1 MLRRR
6 IGFGR
11 ACLALASLYLAFGA
25 IAASPAHA
33 DPRLQRT
40 LMVWGYT
47 AGSTFNQPRG
57 VTFDPKDGAI
67 YVANTGEHRIE
78 IFSKSG
84 RPLARFVHRVSG
96 QSGERVDGRPVT
108 LAFDRSGRLLVVD
121 QLATYVDVLDRRGRH
136 VARLDVPAGHPN
148 AVAVG
153 PDGAIYVGTATET
166 AKIYRFR
173 PDYAADGAW
182 GEQGAAP
189 GHLTNVGALAV
200 LADGTVAVAC
210 AQTDL
215 VVQLFSPAGQFLRGF
230 GSHEVGEGNFSM
242 PSGLAATADGRL
254 WVIDE
259 IRQTV
264 QVFDAQGSFIATAG
278 GRGAA
283 AGEFAHPSSL
293 TSDGGGLLAVADREL
308 GLVQVF
314 AVTLE

>member
-1 MLRRR
+1 MPCRGTALRRSS
-6 IGFGR
+6 
-11 ACLALASLYLAFGA
+11 LALATLFVAFGA
-25 IAASPAHA
+25 NAAAPAHA
-33 DPRLQRT
+33 DPTLQRK

-57 VTFDPKDGAI
+57 VALDSRDGAI

-78 IFSKSG
+78 IFSQSG

-96 QSGERVDGRPVT
+96 PNGERVDGRPVT
-108 LAFDRSGRLLVVD
+108 LAFDKSGRLLVVD

-136 VARLDVPAGHPN
+136 VARLGVPAGQPN
-148 AVAVG
+148 AVAVA
-153 PDGAIYVGTATET
+153 PDGAIYVGTVAEA

-173 PDYAADGAW
+173 PDYAADSAW
-182 GEQGAAP
+182 GEPGPAP
-189 GHLTNVGALAV
+189 GHLANVEALAV

-215 VVQLFSPAGQFLRGF
+215 VVQLFSPAGLFLRGF

-254 WVIDE
+254 WAIDE
-259 IRQTV
+259 IRQTL
-264 QVFDAQGSFIATAG
+264 QVFDAQGSFITTAG

-283 AGEFAHPSSL
+283 AGEFVHPSSL
-293 TSDGGGLLAVADREL
+293 TSDGQGLLAVTDKQL

-314 AVTLE
+314 AVTTE